1 MRDQRSPRVL
11 LLTSLPGVGKTTVLR
26 KVAERLHGRPVAGF
40 LTDEIR
46 SQGRRLGFRLA
57 SLDGHSTVLSHVEI
71 DSPYK
76 VGRYGVDVP
85 ALEKVVE
92 EVLARKS
99 TADVLLIDE
108 IGKMECLSSR
118 FVAAMSDL
126 LETGPPLVATVASR
140 GGGFIAAVK
149 RQPGAVL
156 WQVTRENRDRLPDRV
171 LDWLDSISPSSAVP

>member
-1 MRDQRSPRVL
+1 MRDQRSPRLL

-57 SLDGHSTVLSHVEI
+57 SLDGHSTILSHVEI

-99 TADVLLIDE
+99 TAD

-118 FVAAMSDL
+118 FVSAMSDL

-149 RQPGAVL
+149 QRPGAVL

-171 LDWLDSISPSSAVP
+171 LDWLGSIGSKAVGN